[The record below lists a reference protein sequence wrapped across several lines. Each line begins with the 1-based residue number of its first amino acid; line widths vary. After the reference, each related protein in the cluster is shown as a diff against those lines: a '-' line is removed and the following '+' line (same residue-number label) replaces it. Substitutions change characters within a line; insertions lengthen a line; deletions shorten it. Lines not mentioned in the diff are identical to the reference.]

1 MRYLASTDELL
12 GLVSLP
18 QMVASSTMDA
28 ESVGLVR
35 DYVNELLTCVVLPFC
50 FNYLLMAGEDL

>member
-1 MRYLASTDELL
+1 MKYLTSTDELL

-18 QMVASSTMDA
+18 QMVSSSTMDA

-35 DYVNELLTCVVLPFC
+35 DYVNELLMYVVSPFC
-50 FNYLLMAGEDL
+50 YTYLLMSGEGL

>member
-1 MRYLASTDELL
+1 MHAA
-12 GLVSLP
+12 VSLP

-35 DYVNELLTCVVLPFC
+35 DYANELMAYVSVPLHKTYRRLT
-50 FNYLLMAGEDL
+50 ARADTW

>member
-1 MRYLASTDELL
+1 MKCFASADDLL

-35 DYVNELLTCVVLPFC
+35 DYVNELLTCVVSPC
-50 FNYLLMAGEDL
+50 CCIYLLMSGKGL

>member
-35 DYVNELLTCVVLPFC
+35 DYVNELLTCVVLYLSY
-50 FNYLLMAGEDL
+50 NYLLMAGEDL